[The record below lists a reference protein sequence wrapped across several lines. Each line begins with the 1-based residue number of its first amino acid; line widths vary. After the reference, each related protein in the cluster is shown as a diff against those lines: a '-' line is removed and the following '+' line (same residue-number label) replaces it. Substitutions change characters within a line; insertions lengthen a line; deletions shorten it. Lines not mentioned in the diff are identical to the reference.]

1 MIARN
6 VTING
11 TTFAYASIRF
21 ENDRLIAKGFNH
33 SEEIVNF
40 SLGIEDLMSFSVE
53 TTVISTD
60 SFKAAVIADMTQHNA
75 DAEKSVMTE
84 TAPKKRGR
92 PRKNPL

>member
-11 TTFAYASIRF
+11 TNFQYASVRF
-21 ENDRLIAKGFNH
+21 ENDRLIAKGFNKH
-33 SEEIVNF
+33 EEIVNL
-40 SLGIEDLMSFSVE
+40 SLTIEDLISFNVE
-53 TTVISTD
+53 TTVIST
-60 SFKAAVIADMTQHNA
+60 SFKAAVIADMAQHTA